1 MPIYTKTGDT
11 GETGLFGGGR
21 VGKDDSRVD
30 AYGEVDEL
38 NACIGLARSAGLEKE
53 LDALAQ
59 RLQDQLFTVGA
70 ILATPSSSKAAS
82 AIPQLQPSWV
92 SDMEKAIDAADREM
106 PPLSQF
112 ILPHG
117 TPGASALHVARTVCR
132 RAERRVVPLVRAG
145 RAEMPVVTYLNRLS
159 DLLFTM
165 ARLQNHRSGVKDTP
179 WNPPKNP

>member
-1 MPIYTKTGDT
+1 MSIYTKTGDT

-21 VGKDDSRVD
+21 VGKDDPRVD

-38 NACIGLARSAGLEKE
+38 NATLGLARASGLHAE
-53 LDALAQ
+53 LDALAS
-59 RLQDQLFTVGA
+59 RLQNQLFTVGA
-70 ILATPSSSKAAS
+70 ILATPTASKAAS
-82 AIPQLQPSWV
+82 AIPKLDPAWI
-92 SDMEKAIDAADREM
+92 SDMEKAIDQADKEL
-106 PPLSQF
+106 PPLSNF

-117 TPGASALHVARTVCR
+117 SQPAAALHVARTVCR

-145 RAEMPVVTYLNRLS
+145 KAEPMLITYMNRLS

-179 WNPPKNP
+179 WTK

>member
-1 MPIYTKTGDT
+1 MSIYTKTGDT

-21 VGKDDSRVD
+21 VGKDDARVD

-38 NACIGLARSAGLEKE
+38 NACLGLARSAGLHPE
-53 LDALAQ
+53 LETLAQ
-59 RLQDQLFTVGA
+59 RLQDQLFTVGSV
-70 ILATPSSSKAAS
+70 LATPPGSKAAE
-82 AIPQLQPSWV
+82 AIPKLQASWV
-92 SDMEKAIDAADREM
+92 TDMEKAIDAADKEM
-106 PPLSQF
+106 PQLTQF

-117 TPGASALHVARTVCR
+117 TPSASALHVARTVCR

-145 RAEMPVVTYLNRLS
+145 RAEMNVVTYLNRLS

-179 WNPPKNP
+179 WNAPKS

>member
-21 VGKDDSRVD
+21 VGKDDPRVD
-30 AYGEVDEL
+30 AYGEIDEL
-38 NACIGLARSAGLEKE
+38 NACIGLARAQGLHAE

-59 RLQDQLFTVGA
+59 KLQDQLFTVGA
-70 ILATPSSSKAAS
+70 MLATPAGSKAAA
-82 AIPQLQPSWV
+82 AIPKLQPTWV
-92 SDMEKAIDAADREM
+92 PEMEKAIDAFDKEL
-106 PPLSQF
+106 PPLTQF
-112 ILPHG
+112 ILPAG
-117 TPGASALHVARTVCR
+117 SPGAAGLHVARTVCR
-132 RAERRVVPLVRAG
+132 RAERRVVPLVRADK
-145 RAEMPVVTYLNRLS
+145 AEMPVVTYLNRLS